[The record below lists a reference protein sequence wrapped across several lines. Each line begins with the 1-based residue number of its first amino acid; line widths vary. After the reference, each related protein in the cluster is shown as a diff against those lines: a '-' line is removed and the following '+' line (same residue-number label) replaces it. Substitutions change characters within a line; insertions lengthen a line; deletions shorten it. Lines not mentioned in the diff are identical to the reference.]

1 MVIDWAGLRIGEAGW
16 QMVATGAT
24 GYVECTTREGD
35 WHGVMFGTHDGC
47 LRLSFCWAVSV
58 SQVSLT
64 NVTAQKGGGGINL
77 IMTFTSLKRDRIRYP
92 RNHTRSTSHYFLA
105 YIFPHLVPFFGGCPM
120 PFPSK
125 LSQKSTLFVF
135 APFRFRLACFLLMTV
150 SFSR

>member
-1 MVIDWAGLRIGEAGW
+1 LVIDWAGLRIGEAGW

-77 IMTFTSLKRDRIRYP
+77 IMTITSLKRDRIRYS

-105 YIFPHLVPFFGGCPM
+105 YIFPHLVPFFGGARCLFLQNYPKRQLFSSS
-120 PFPSK
+120 P
-125 LSQKSTLFVF
+125 LFVSDSHI
-135 APFRFRLACFLLMTV
+135 
-150 SFSR
+150 SFS